1 MVCFTVMSCMETPG
15 AHFIMQVG
23 IGIRLECWLN
33 VINVFATNTGDN
45 DLFPSRYLMHFK
57 ICFILN
63 KQSSDNKLRNYFS
76 MFVFCPKRLFIQS
89 TKRSIYLYF
98 PSDS

>member
-1 MVCFTVMSCMETPG
+1 MYGNTWASFHHAGRYRNTLRNT
-15 AHFIMQVG
+15 
-23 IGIRLECWLN
+23 L
-33 VINVFATNTGDN
+33 INVFATNTGDN

-57 ICFILN
+57 IYFILN

-76 MFVFCPKRLFIQS
+76 TFVYCPKRLFIQS
-89 TKRSIYLYF
+89 TKRSISLYF